1 MNFFKCKKVFFLIC
15 LNMKKLYLVCLF
27 SLIFISNSY
36 AKSITFICTWEFD
49 VSGSLKI
56 PTLTNLYEIKNGR
69 VFEDNVEIIHTNF
82 KLTSKNIEYNYSKLN
97 NFDNL
102 YTYHFKLNIRTGNA
116 FENYVN
122 QDNTVNKTNVAT
134 CEFI

>member
-1 MNFFKCKKVFFLIC
+1 
-15 LNMKKLYLVCLF
+15 MKKLYLVCLF

>member
-1 MNFFKCKKVFFLIC
+1 
-15 LNMKKLYLVCLF
+15 
-27 SLIFISNSY
+27 
-36 AKSITFICTWEFD
+36 
-49 VSGSLKI
+49 
-56 PTLTNLYEIKNGR
+56 
-69 VFEDNVEIIHTNF
+69 
-82 KLTSKNIEYNYSKLN
+82 
-97 NFDNL
+97 L